1 VEAILPLV
9 LILAAFY
16 LLILGPR
23 RAQARRAADLKANLR
38 PGVEIIT
45 TAGVVGTVTRVDED
59 EVQLEIAPGVVIRLL
74 KGAVGKILDPDDP
87 GSPAGREVPGD
98 AIEAPDAVETTD
110 DGGKG
115 SGPASSAS
123 H

>member
-1 VEAILPLV
+1 MEAILPLV

-23 RAQARRAADLKANLR
+23 RAQARRAADLKAHLR

-45 TAGVVGTVTRVDED
+45 TAGVFGTVTRVDED

-74 KGAVGKILDPDDP
+74 KGAIGKVLDPNDP
-87 GSPAGREVPGD
+87 NASTAAPDSPAE
-98 AIEAPDAVETTD
+98 AVETTD
-110 DGGKG
+110 DGTKG
-115 SGPASSAS
+115 SGPASSTS
-123 H
+123 N